1 MVVKNNPIAYL
12 ENHGY
17 RWTSD
22 PNLYFK
28 SYNPNRGKKPWG
40 KRDHYEYGINVDSYC
55 GGYHRAYDMVKWHG
69 AGIPAIANATVLRGT
84 GWNTFGWTLVLGFK
98 DKKGRSFQVIYG
110 HLNRNPLLDVRIGQ
124 NVKQGQIVAYQG
136 ASNNLNV
143 TMNSHLHIQFQNYQ
157 SYNEWQFTCLGIDPL
172 NIDVSKSSPTSGS
185 TPTKV
190 KKPST
195 TSKKTV
201 NRNKNGWK
209 WSGTFQANTTI
220 VVRSGKP
227 GLASPT
233 VGTASHIKKGQW
245 VNFDHLWYKDGY
257 WWIRFK
263 YAAKGASTA
272 YFFMPVGRKQTGV
285 TFRQANNKKQL
296 WGTVTKLNSNEKTS
310 GVKNWKVK
318 GSVKTK

>member
-22 PNLYFK
+22 PNLYYQ

-69 AGIPAIANATVLRGT
+69 AGIPAIANATVLAGS

-98 DKKGRSFQVIYG
+98 DAKGRLFQVIYG

-172 NIDVSKSSPTSGS
+172 NIDVSKSSPSSGA
-185 TPTKV
+185 TPTK
-190 KKPST
+190 KPATPARKPSA
-195 TSKKTV
+195 V
-201 NRNKNGWK
+201 NKNTNRGRSLK
-209 WSGTFQANTTI
+209 AHFSGRVDNLGAE
-220 VVRSGKP
+220 VRKRRGS
-227 GLASPT
+227 
-233 VGTASHIKKGQW
+233 
-245 VNFDHLWYKDGY
+245 
-257 WWIRFK
+257 R
-263 YAAKGASTA
+263 
-272 YFFMPVGRKQTGV
+272 QTGFNWNQKAGYSLNPGDLV
-285 TFRQANNKKQL
+285 YVFEVHDGWYRIYTGNLTGHGSNDWI
-296 WGTVTKLNSNEKTS
+296 WG
-310 GVKNWKVK
+310 GRVK
-318 GSVKTK
+318 

>member
-22 PNLYFK
+22 PNLYYQ

-69 AGIPAIANATVLRGT
+69 AGIPAIANATVLAGS

-98 DKKGRSFQVIYG
+98 DAKGRLFQVIYG

-157 SYNEWQFTCLGIDPL
+157 ALNEWNFTCLGIDPL
-172 NIDVSKSSPTSGS
+172 NIDVSKSSPTSGA

-195 TSKKTV
+195 PARKPSTV
-201 NRNKNGWK
+201 NKNTNRGRSLKAHFSGRVDSLGAEVRKRNGSQRTGFNWNVKAGY
-209 WSGTFQANTTI
+209 SL
-220 VVRSGKP
+220 KP
-227 GLASPT
+227 GDLVYVFEVHDGWYRIYTGNLTGHGSNDWIW
-233 VGTASHIKKGQW
+233 GGR
-245 VNFDHLWYKDGY
+245 VN
-257 WWIRFK
+257 
-263 YAAKGASTA
+263 
-272 YFFMPVGRKQTGV
+272 
-285 TFRQANNKKQL
+285 
-296 WGTVTKLNSNEKTS
+296 
-310 GVKNWKVK
+310 
-318 GSVKTK
+318 

>member
-1 MVVKNNPIAYL
+1 MVVKNNPIAFL

-22 PNLYFK
+22 PNLYYQ

-69 AGIPAIANATVLRGT
+69 AGIPAIANATVLAGT

-98 DKKGRSFQVIYG
+98 DAKGRLFQVIYG

-157 SYNEWQFTCLGIDPL
+157 SLNEWEFTCLGIDPL
-172 NIDVSKSSPTSGS
+172 NIDVSKSSPSSGA

-195 TSKKTV
+195 PASKPSKV
-201 NRNKNGWK
+201 NKNTNRGRSLKAHFSGRVDSLGAEVRKRRGSRRTGFNWNQKAGYSLNPGDLVYVFEVHDGWYRIYTGSLTGHGSND
-209 WSGTFQANTTI
+209 WIWGG
-220 VVRSGKP
+220 R
-227 GLASPT
+227 
-233 VGTASHIKKGQW
+233 
-245 VNFDHLWYKDGY
+245 VN
-257 WWIRFK
+257 
-263 YAAKGASTA
+263 
-272 YFFMPVGRKQTGV
+272 
-285 TFRQANNKKQL
+285 
-296 WGTVTKLNSNEKTS
+296 
-310 GVKNWKVK
+310 
-318 GSVKTK
+318 